1 MGRPRTSLGHTEY
14 RCILGRAHSSGQ
26 WGGGCGKGFPIMG
39 VAPKSREGTAR
50 QAPGF
55 HRLWGTSGRSKTK
68 RRGAA
73 GSNRDPLTNLRPLC
87 PCAGRASL
95 PAAGRLLPPP
105 PPNLASAPVLLKS
118 PRDPARGR
126 GCGGHALFHAGSLAN
141 QRGARGA
148 AAREPKPGRLL
159 PRRAE
164 PDRAEPSQAEPGAQS
179 AGGGGAEPR

>member
-1 MGRPRTSLGHTEY
+1 MH
-14 RCILGRAHSSGQ
+14 
-26 WGGGCGKGFPIMG
+26 F
-39 VAPKSREGTAR
+39 
-50 QAPGF
+50 
-55 HRLWGTSGRSKTK
+55 
-68 RRGAA
+68 
-73 GSNRDPLTNLRPLC
+73 
-87 PCAGRASL
+87 RASPQQWSVGRRLRKGL
-95 PAAGRLLPPP
+95 PHNGRCPEIQGGNRQTGSWVSPPLGNFWTLENKAAWSSWQQPRPTHKLAASVPLRGPGLASCRRTPPSPP